1 MVKHGLITMENHSVI
16 GGVGSATAEVLAE
29 HAVAKPLIRLGVP
42 AGTYAHGAS
51 REYLVKEYGF
61 DAEALIEAI
70 EKLVGRKLNKDMDSS
85 LSAQV
90 ESQGQAA
97 NLMERPEDL

>member
-42 AGTYAHGAS
+42 GGTYAHGAS

-61 DAEALIEAI
+61 DADALIEAI
-70 EKLVGRKLNKDMDSS
+70 EKLVGRKLNRDMDSRGYQQT
-85 LSAQV
+85 A
-90 ESQGQAA
+90 SQGQEA
-97 NLMERPEDL
+97 NLLERPEDL